1 MTTILQGRPGPSVQ
15 QVLAGDIN
23 PAPAIMRAE
32 SPASGLGEADVSIDR
47 DFSKAWHDQE
57 VEKVWRKTW
66 QLACRVE
73 EIPKAGDHVVYEI
86 VHDSLIVVRTAEGT
100 IRAYVNSCLH
110 RGTQLRAEGGCVKQ
124 FRCPFHGFTWDLQ
137 GKLIDVPGAW
147 DFPNLDRATFNLPE
161 ARVGVW
167 GGFVFINFDPDAE
180 SLESYLEIL
189 PEQFAAFGLEDRYK
203 AAHVAKIM
211 PCNWKLAM
219 EAFIES
225 YHVPSAH
232 PQVLG
237 YYGDENTQYDV
248 WPGVRHVN
256 RMISVQ
262 GVPSPSQADLD
273 PEVTIRHI
281 RRDVPFYGGAPIVA
295 DGEGTAR
302 AKLAQRAREKIGRA
316 SGRDMSQLSDSESLD
331 LIEYLLFPNMVPWGG
346 QALPICY
353 RFRPNGDDP
362 QSSIMEIMFLFAKAQ
377 DGSHPPPAEITW
389 LGPDDPWSDAKELGS
404 AAMVAD
410 QDTEN
415 LKRIQRGLRASKK
428 PGVTLARYQESR
440 IRHLHE
446 TLDAYMAR

>member
-47 DFSKAWHDQE
+47 YFSKAWHDQE

-167 GGFVFINFDPDAE
+167 GCFVFIKKSGTSF
-180 SLESYLEIL
+180 L
-189 PEQFAAFGLEDRYK
+189 
-203 AAHVAKIM
+203 
-211 PCNWKLAM
+211 
-219 EAFIES
+219 
-225 YHVPSAH
+225 SA
-232 PQVLG
+232 
-237 YYGDENTQYDV
+237 T
-248 WPGVRHVN
+248 
-256 RMISVQ
+256 
-262 GVPSPSQADLD
+262 
-273 PEVTIRHI
+273 
-281 RRDVPFYGGAPIVA
+281 
-295 DGEGTAR
+295 
-302 AKLAQRAREKIGRA
+302 
-316 SGRDMSQLSDSESLD
+316 
-331 LIEYLLFPNMVPWGG
+331 
-346 QALPICY
+346 
-353 RFRPNGDDP
+353 
-362 QSSIMEIMFLFAKAQ
+362 
-377 DGSHPPPAEITW
+377 
-389 LGPDDPWSDAKELGS
+389 
-404 AAMVAD
+404 
-410 QDTEN
+410 
-415 LKRIQRGLRASKK
+415 
-428 PGVTLARYQESR
+428 
-440 IRHLHE
+440 
-446 TLDAYMAR
+446 